1 MPDITMH
8 EAVTLEEATELMSHY
23 APDARYLA
31 GGTDLLVDLKAGR
44 ISVQHVISLNRLE
57 GHDEVAV
64 TPDGLRIGA
73 MTTITRLCRAIDAAG
88 PFAPILDASREMAAQ
103 QIRNMAT
110 VGGNLASAVPCA
122 DLPPILMAMNASVI
136 LWSPAGE
143 RSLPLREFFVGPRE
157 TALGSDEVLT
167 AIVVPTPES
176 NSGAAYGRF
185 ALREGNAIAV
195 ASVAAGLA
203 LGDDGTIRSAHV
215 ILGAV
220 APTPLSVEAAA
231 DCLAGRLLDEDTCN
245 EAATAATAAA
255 QPICD
260 VRGTADF
267 RRDIVGVLTRRA
279 LARAHARA
287 QEVAQ

>member
-8 EAVTLEEATELMSHY
+8 EAATLAEASELMSRY

-44 ISVQHVISLNRLE
+44 VGVQHVISIKRIA
-57 GHDEVAV
+57 GHDDV
-64 TPDGLRIGA
+64 TFAADGLRIGA
-73 MTTITRLCRAIDAAG
+73 MTTITRLCRAVDAMG

-122 DLPPILMAMNASVI
+122 DLPPILMVMDASVV
-136 LWSPAGE
+136 LWSPTGE
-143 RSLPLREFFVGPRE
+143 RTVHLGDFFLGPRR
-157 TALGSDEVLT
+157 TALRGDELLT
-167 AIVVPTPES
+167 AVIVPRPS
-176 NSGAAYGRF
+176 PGSGAAYERF

-195 ASVAAGLA
+195 ASVAAGLC
-203 LGDDGTIRSAHV
+203 LRDDGV
-215 ILGAV
+215 ICDARITLGAV
-220 APTPLSVEAAA
+220 APTPLPVEAAA
-231 DCLAGRLLDEDTCN
+231 DCLVGRPLDEDTCN
-245 EAATAATAAA
+245 EAATAAAAAA

-279 LARAHARA
+279 LGKAHARA
-287 QEVAQ
+287 TEAAR

>member
-1 MPDITMH
+1 MPAITMH
-8 EAVTLEEATELMSHY
+8 EAATLEEATELMSHY

-44 ISVQHVISLNRLE
+44 VSVQHVISLNGLQ
-57 GHDEVAV
+57 GHDEVTV
-64 TPDGLRIGA
+64 TADGLRIGA
-73 MTTITRLCRAIDAAG
+73 MTTITRLCRSVEATG

-122 DLPPILMAMNASVI
+122 DLPPILMAMNASAVI
-136 LWSPAGE
+136 WSPAGE
-143 RSLPLREFFVGPRE
+143 RTLPLDDFFVGPRE

-167 AIVVPTPES
+167 AIVVPAPAP
-176 NSGAAYGRF
+176 NSGAAYERF

-195 ASVAAGLA
+195 AGVAAGLS
-203 LGDDGTIRSAHV
+203 LSDDGVIRDARV

-231 DCLAGRLLDEDTCN
+231 DCLVGRPLDEDTCN

-260 VRGTADF
+260 VRGSADF

-279 LARAHARA
+279 LAKAHARA
-287 QEVAQ
+287 KEAAQ